1 MTIKHLISRSTVLAS
16 VIAGTAIMTG
26 CDTDN
31 DKASLRVIHAS
42 PDAPAVNVYVERKT
56 AITGLDYAASSGF
69 RGVGTGNSDIRVEAI
84 IPDGNKDVITVPDFP
99 LVKDQ
104 RYTVI
109 AVNETATID
118 AYVADE
124 SAASPEADEVAV
136 AVVHASPAADAVDVY
151 VTTPGT
157 DITDINVL
165 PDFTFDYRDPAVDAG
180 ALPAGTYDINVT
192 LAGTK
197 TIAYNISD
205 VDLSPFG
212 GQKLL
217 LVAVSTTTDTNIKAS
232 PIKLLVATDDAQL
245 VLLDED
251 TTAGARVVHA
261 SPDADAVA
269 GGPVE
274 VFTDAN
280 SPLGLFELIP
290 EFTYTDIVPGF
301 DSYVYLPA
309 GDYIFDVAVNGA
321 GPGTLYTSPVQSLSA
336 GTEYTV
342 IAAGLV
348 GADPAFGLLVTEDDN
363 RSIIT
368 QASVKVVHGAPAAG
382 TVNVYVTPAG
392 EFSKEDVENGLAGKP
407 LLENFEFGDITDYV
421 AVPPDNYDIRV
432 VPLSLGVAAINVE
445 DQPLAEGVVATVIAR
460 QPNDPAALPDVE
472 PTDFSVILLTN

>member
-1 MTIKHLISRSTVLAS
+1 MTIRHLISKTTVLAS
-16 VIAGTAIMTG
+16 VLAGTAMITG

-31 DKASLRVIHAS
+31 DESLLRVIHAS
-42 PDAPAVNVYVERKT
+42 PDAPAVNVYVDTKT
-56 AITGLDYAASSGF
+56 AVADLDYAASSGF
-69 RGVGTGNSDIRVEAI
+69 RGVGTGTRDIRVEAI
-84 IPDGNKDVITVPDFP
+84 IPGGNTDVITVPGFP
-99 LVKDQ
+99 LGKDQ

-109 AVNETATID
+109 AVDETASIE

-124 SAASPEADEVAV
+124 SAASPAADEVAV
-136 AVVHASPAADAVDVY
+136 AVVHASPAANEVDVY
-151 VTTPGT
+151 VTAPGT

-165 PDFTFDYRDPAVDAG
+165 PNFTFDYKDPAVDAG
-180 ALPAGTYDINVT
+180 ALPAGTYDITVT

-217 LVAVSTTTDTNIKAS
+217 LVAVSTTTDTNISAS
-232 PIKLLVATDDAQL
+232 PIKLLVATDDTQL

-251 TTAGARVVHA
+251 TTAGARVVHL

-274 VFTDAN
+274 VFTDVN
-280 SPLGLFELIP
+280 SPIGQVEIIP
-290 EFTYTDIVPGF
+290 AFTYTDIEPGF
-301 DSYVYLPA
+301 DSFVDLPA
-309 GDYIFDVAVNGA
+309 GDYIFDVAIDGN

-336 GTEYTV
+336 GSEYTV

-348 GADPAFGLLVTEDDN
+348 AAEPAFGLLVTEDDN
-363 RSIIT
+363 RSVIT
-368 QASVKVVHGAPAAG
+368 QASVKIVHGAPAAG

-392 EFSKEDVENGLAGKP
+392 QFSKEDVENGLAGKP

-421 AVPPDNYDIRV
+421 AVPPGNYDIRV

-445 DQPLAEGVVATVIAR
+445 NQALPEGLVATVIAR
-460 QPNDPAALPDVE
+460 QPNDPAAVPNDPAEFGLV
-472 PTDFSVILLTN
+472 LLTN